1 MNDDLRDVQHLFP
14 PLAKTLVRL
23 IGMDA
28 TLTLVEKMGG
38 RKFPI
43 PVRKNRH
50 GEARFEELAEV
61 IGTDAATNLCK
72 AFGGE
77 DIEIP
82 ICWKAKRELMFRCL
96 RREFD
101 HITREHSSHYA
112 VAKLAVKF
120 GTTDR
125 QVRRILG
132 TVDNTCDTADNQL
145 SLL

>member
-28 TLTLVEKMGG
+28 TLTLIEKMGG

-43 PVRKNRH
+43 PFRKNRN

-61 IGTDAATNLCK
+61 IGHTAAANLCK
-72 AFGGE
+72 VFGGE
-77 DIEIP
+77 DLEIP
-82 ICWKAKRELMFRCL
+82 ICWKAKRELVFRRM

-101 HITREHSSHYA
+101 HITREHSSNYA
-112 VAKLAVKF
+112 VAKLVLKF

-132 TVDNTCDTADNQL
+132 TDNNTCDTADNQS
-145 SLL
+145 SLF

>member
-23 IGMDA
+23 IGMEA

-61 IGTDAATNLCK
+61 IGVDAATNLCK

-77 DIEIP
+77 DVEIP
-82 ICWKAKRELMFRCL
+82 ICSKAKRELMFRSL
-96 RREFD
+96 RHEFD

-132 TVDNTCDTADNQL
+132 TVDNTCDTADNQFPL
-145 SLL
+145 F

>member
-1 MNDDLRDVQHLFP
+1 MNDDLRDVQHLFS
-14 PLAKTLVRL
+14 PLAKTIVRL
-23 IGMDA
+23 IGMEA

-38 RKFPI
+38 QKFPI

-50 GEARFEELAEV
+50 GEARYEELAEV
-61 IGTDAATNLCK
+61 IGADAASNLCA

-77 DIEIP
+77 YLEIP
-82 ICWKAKRELMFRCL
+82 ILWKAKRELMFR
-96 RREFD
+96 RMRVEFD
-101 HITREHSSHYA
+101 RITREHSSNYA

-132 TVDNTCDTADNQL
+132 TDNDTSTAADDQF
-145 SLL
+145 SLF